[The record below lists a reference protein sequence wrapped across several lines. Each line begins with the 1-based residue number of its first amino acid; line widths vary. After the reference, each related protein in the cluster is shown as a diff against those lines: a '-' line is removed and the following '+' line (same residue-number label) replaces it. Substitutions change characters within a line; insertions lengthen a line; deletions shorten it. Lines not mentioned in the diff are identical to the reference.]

1 MVTPETSSYSAV
13 EDVSSRSERIGYW
26 QVAEGLQAVDG
37 LTTSPYLESVAQG
50 HIDGDYDSSYA
61 VSLVRSYYEEKEEHS
76 KGDGQE
82 EADTVASRIVELLTK
97 APFSFRPSMLKI
109 IHGELFKDLIA
120 PPYDFGFR
128 DYNITKPEA
137 VLAGDSVGY
146 ASYLMLDEDLYYD
159 FSLFDYRGFKID
171 SSDPSGS
178 LQKLE
183 RLISNI
189 WQAHPFIEGNTRT
202 TAVFTQLLLRS
213 KGASVD
219 NSLFAKHSLYFRN
232 ALVRANYASIDD
244 GIGEDHSHLMRFFEN
259 LLLGAN
265 HELRNRELYCEEL
278 FRKKGLPSPAEQF
291 VEHGK
296 SRMQNPGK
304 SPSAAL
310 ANAKIARKP
319 PVEGTA
325 SRSTDRKR
333 TV

>member
-1 MVTPETSSYSAV
+1 MVTPETSSYSAI
-13 EDVSSRSERIGYW
+13 EDLSSRSERIGYW

-37 LTTSPYLESVAQG
+37 LATSPYLESVAQG

-61 VSLVRSYYEEKEEHS
+61 VSLVRRYYEEKESHL

-97 APFSFRPSMLKI
+97 ASFSFRPSMLKI
-109 IHGELFKDLIA
+109 IHGELFRDLIA

-128 DYNITKPEA
+128 DYNITKPES
-137 VLAGDSVGY
+137 VLAGESVGY
-146 ASYLMLDEDLYYD
+146 ASYMMLDEDLFYD
-159 FSLFDYRGFKID
+159 FNSFDYRGFMID

-178 LQKLE
+178 LRQFE
-183 RLISNI
+183 RFISNI

-219 NSLFAKHSLYFRN
+219 NGQFAKHSLYFRN

-244 GIGEDHSHLMRFFEN
+244 GIEEDHSHLLRFFEN
-259 LLLGAN
+259 LLLGTN
-265 HELRNRELYCEEL
+265 HKLRNRDLYCEDM
-278 FRKKGLPSPAEQF
+278 FRKKGLPSPSELFAEH
-291 VEHGK
+291 EK
-296 SRMQNPGK
+296 AKKQNLDK

-310 ANAKIARKP
+310 ANAER
-319 PVEGTA
+319 A
-325 SRSTDRKR
+325 SKLSMEEAASPSKDRGR